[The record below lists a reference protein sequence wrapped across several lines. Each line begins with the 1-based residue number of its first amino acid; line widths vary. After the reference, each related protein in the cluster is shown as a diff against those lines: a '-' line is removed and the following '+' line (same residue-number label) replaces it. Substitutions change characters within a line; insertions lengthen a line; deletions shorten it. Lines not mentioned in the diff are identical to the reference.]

1 MVNPWRPIYEQGV
14 KMRSYGKPAR
24 DFNQEKERLL
34 ELLEKEE
41 NRDIIMRLIGALAF
55 YTRCKKFC
63 HLQAEMGREF
73 TDIDF
78 ASYRKF
84 TKRIIEF
91 LKAAGYEE
99 DMQVNQMFGESRLL
113 FHDHEHNRHI
123 DVFLDELR
131 FSHTINLKG
140 RLEKD
145 KITIPLAELFLEKM
159 QIAKI
164 NEKDLIDTVM
174 LLREFDFGET
184 DSDEI
189 NKNVILDILTRDW
202 GFWKTVTDNLETLK
216 KYLDGYTSLSP
227 EDRKIVHDRIE
238 KILQEIDRAPKS
250 LKWKLR
256 SKVGTKVK
264 WYEDVDEL

>member
-1 MVNPWRPIYEQGV
+1 MNN
-14 KMRSYGKPAR
+14 YGKPLS
-24 DFNQEKERLL
+24 DFNQEKQRLL
-34 ELLEKEE
+34 ELLNREE
-41 NRDIIMRLIGALAF
+41 NKDIIMRLIGALAF

-63 HLQAEMGREF
+63 YLQAEMGREF

-91 LKAAGYEE
+91 LKTCGYEE

-113 FHDHEHNRHI
+113 FHDHAHKRHI

-145 KITIPLAELFLEKM
+145 KVTIPLAELFLEKM

-164 NEKDLIDTVM
+164 NEKDLIDTLM

-184 DSDEI
+184 DRNEI
-189 NKNVILDILTRDW
+189 NKNIILDILTKDW
-202 GFWKTVTDNLETLK
+202 GFCKTVTDNLETLK
-216 KYLDGYTSLSP
+216 KYIDGYSSLSP
-227 EDRKIVHDRIE
+227 EDREIVHSRINR
-238 KILQEIDRAPKS
+238 ILDDIERAPKS

-256 SKVGTKVK
+256 AKIGTKVK
-264 WYEDVDEL
+264 WYEDVDELHL